1 MDVKVWSVSSSQ
13 ISLFKFRLPS
23 FLLSFYLY
31 LPLTHQAEIVNFT
44 MIATEPS
51 FPDISD
57 PSTRVRLLEDPDA
70 LPLPLLLDVMRAHND
85 YLRARIEDLRS
96 SIAEQE
102 QQLQT
107 MADLTQRLRNESL
120 MRETSI
126 DDIMWMTRT
135 PSQPATLRAL
145 TSMPINMTTLANLM
159 PVIVPRRPDNPLSPP
174 LTPPQVERLALA
186 VWLPLCLQFEDEEE
200 DEDDEKD
207 DDEDDE
213 EEDDENEEEDDKH
226 EEDND
231 YGEEWWKTIDLN
243 RCRVLV

>member
-1 MDVKVWSVSSSQ
+1 
-13 ISLFKFRLPS
+13 
-23 FLLSFYLY
+23 
-31 LPLTHQAEIVNFT
+31 

-102 QQLQT
+102 QQLQA

-120 MRETSI
+120 MRVTFI

-145 TSMPINMTTLANLM
+145 TSMPINMTTLANPM
-159 PVIVPRRPDNPLSPP
+159 PVIVPRRPDNPLSPQ

-200 DEDDEKD
+200 DEEDEEDDDEDNDEDDDKD
-207 DDEDDE
+207 DDEDDK
-213 EEDDENEEEDDKH
+213 EEDDENEEEDDKD
-226 EEDND
+226 EEDD
-231 YGEEWWKTIDLN
+231 DDGEEWWKTIDLN
-243 RCRVLV
+243 RYRVLV

>member
-1 MDVKVWSVSSSQ
+1 
-13 ISLFKFRLPS
+13 
-23 FLLSFYLY
+23 
-31 LPLTHQAEIVNFT
+31 

-57 PSTRVRLLEDPDA
+57 PSTRVRLLKDPFA

-102 QQLQT
+102 QQLQA

-126 DDIMWMTRT
+126 DDIMRMTRT

-145 TSMPINMTTLANLM
+145 TSMPINMTTLANPM

-174 LTPPQVERLALA
+174 PTPPQVEKLVLA
-186 VWLPLCLQFEDEEE
+186 VWLPLCLQSENEEENKEGEDDE
-200 DEDDEKD
+200 DEDE
-207 DDEDDE
+207 DEDGED
-213 EEDDENEEEDDKH
+213 EEDDEDEGDE
-226 EEDND
+226 
-231 YGEEWWKTIDLN
+231 GEKW
-243 RCRVLV
+243 

>member
-1 MDVKVWSVSSSQ
+1 
-13 ISLFKFRLPS
+13 
-23 FLLSFYLY
+23 
-31 LPLTHQAEIVNFT
+31 

-102 QQLQT
+102 QQLQA

-120 MRETSI
+120 MRVTSI

-145 TSMPINMTTLANLM
+145 TSTPINMTTLANPM
-159 PVIVPRRPDNPLSPP
+159 PVIVPRRSDNPLSPP

-200 DEDDEKD
+200 DEEDEKD
-207 DDEDDE
+207 DDEDNDQDNDEDDE
-213 EEDDENEEEDDKH
+213 EEDDENDEEDDKD
-226 EEDND
+226 EVDD
-231 YGEEWWKTIDLN
+231 DDGKEWWTTIN
-243 RCRVLV
+243 RF